1 MKKIIAILMIFSLL
15 TPSFATDYR
24 FDTGKINDIFSEY
37 DNEFF
42 NSSDYSNMISEIQ
55 EGNFEFDYQKMF
67 QKAWR
72 LLIQELRQ
80 NIGLAVQIIMIALL
94 TGLLE
99 HLKGNFAS
107 EGVMQIAFYVTY
119 AILATLIV
127 GSFLQIYDIAKE
139 LIDNVS
145 NFMKIL
151 LPILVGLITASGG
164 LSISS
169 MLYPLILLMSQFVT
183 YFMTSFLLPIA
194 MIVFVLNLVSGISEK
209 VKVSKIPKMLKSFSM
224 WSMGIIL
231 TVFVG
236 LVSLEGTI
244 GSSIDG
250 VTSKTAKF
258 LFSNGIPVVGKLLGD
273 SVDTILGSTILI
285 KDAIGFIGIMA
296 LFGAALAPILKIL
309 SLMLVFYITSAIIE
323 PFADKR
329 ICQCLSDTAENG
341 KIVLGVVI
349 TVCIM
354 FMVATVTMMKMS
366 NMAAMYR

>member
-1 MKKIIAILMIFSLL
+1 MRKFIFAVLLLIVL
-15 TPSFATDYR
+15 TPAYATEYR
-24 FDTGKINDIFSEY
+24 FDTSKINEIFSEY

-42 NSSDYSNMISEIQ
+42 DSHDYSKMISDIQ
-55 EGNFEFDYQKMF
+55 QGNFQFDYSKMF

-80 NIGLAVQIIMIALL
+80 NLGIAVQIVMIALL

-139 LIDNVS
+139 LIANVT

-164 LSISS
+164 INVSSIV
-169 MLYPLILLMSQFVT
+169 YPLILVMSQFVT
-183 YFMTSFLLPIA
+183 YFMTSFLLPIS
-194 MIVFVLNLVSGISEK
+194 MIAFVLSLVSGISSK
-209 VKVSKIPKMLKSFSM
+209 VKVAKIPKMLKSFSM
-224 WSMGIIL
+224 WSMGIML
-231 TVFVG
+231 TIFVG

-250 VTSKTAKF
+250 ITSKTAKF
-258 LFSNGIPVVGKLLGD
+258 LFSGGIPVVGKLLGD
-273 SVDTILGSTILI
+273 SIDTILGSTILI

-296 LFGAALAPILKIL
+296 LFGAVLTPIVKIL
-309 SLMLVFYITSAIIE
+309 SLLLVFYITSAIIE
-323 PFADKR
+323 PFSDKR

-354 FMVATVTMMKMS
+354 FMIATVAMMKMS
-366 NMAAMYR
+366 NTAVMYR